1 MKLDDTTFC
10 HQKIIALIS
19 SHFNLMSLH
28 IWLSSKLWIWVWN
41 WECNA
46 IGTMSINFSR
56 RTDTKIRK
64 KRNAKLFWYSLNSKN
79 TSGLYLDRA
88 RAKKNIFGNEIP
100 CSLHSIF
107 VLCTGL
113 CSCAYVSGI
122 LYIFAAG
129 GDDVSF
135 SIIHNVKHKFGLWML
150 HESSRNTIFNICH
163 VQNAY
168 RTLLSSQFLH
178 CILLYTCHRINAI

>member
-1 MKLDDTTFC
+1 MVQCQSTSRVEPIQKYGRKEMPSYFDILSIRRILLDY
-10 HQKIIALIS
+10 ILI
-19 SHFNLMSLH
+19 
-28 IWLSSKLWIWVWN
+28 V
-41 WECNA
+41 
-46 IGTMSINFSR
+46 R
-56 RTDTKIRK
+56 VQ
-64 KRNAKLFWYSLNSKN
+64 
-79 TSGLYLDRA
+79 
-88 RAKKNIFGNEIP
+88 KKNIFGNEIP

-113 CSCAYVSGI
+113 CSYAYVSGI

-178 CILLYTCHRINAI
+178 CILLYTCHRINAIQV